1 MRRLPVYFLIDV
13 SESMV
18 GEPIEQVQKGMR
30 QIIQELRMD
39 PYALETVYVSVIAFA
54 GKALSLSPLTELFK
68 FYPPIFPIGG
78 GTSLGTALEFLMD
91 DFEKSVQKTT
101 LEEKGDWKPIVF
113 LFTDGT
119 PTDDPTKAFEKWN
132 TKYRKSCNLVAISIG
147 NNVDTRVLGRITDN
161 VLRLKDTD
169 ENSFKAFFKW
179 ITASIKT
186 SSVSVTESASDDLKL
201 PSIDDINLEK
211 VDTKTA
217 CRVDENFAV
226 VMGKCQ
232 TTKRTYLIKYAKRVK
247 PLDIEGLEGYNVTDF
262 KLVGAFPIEEESY
275 KKLSDETLSAKNIS
289 TIELHGAPTCPCCGN
304 QFGFVVCECGNI
316 FCVGEDSHNKC
327 PWCGLEGV
335 LSQGKAEGMDINR
348 AIG

>member
-68 FYPPIFPIGG
+68 FYPPVLPIGG
-78 GTSLGTALEFLMD
+78 GTSLGKAMEFLMD
-91 DFEKSVQKTT
+91 DIDKNIQKTT
-101 LEEKGDWKPIVF
+101 LEIKGDWKPIVF

-119 PTDDPTKAFEKWN
+119 PTDDPKNTFEKWN
-132 TKYRKSCNLVAISIG
+132 TYYRKSCNLVAISIG
-147 NNVDTRVLGRITDN
+147 DGVDTSFLCGITEN
-161 VLRLKDTD
+161 VLRLNETD
-169 ENSFKAFFKW
+169 ENSFKSFFKW
-179 ITASIKT
+179 ITASIKN
-186 SSVSVTESASDDLKL
+186 SSISVTESSNDNLKL
-201 PSIDDINLEK
+201 PAIDGINLEK
-211 VDTKTA
+211 VTSKTA
-217 CRVDENFAV
+217 YKIDENFAV
-226 VMGKCQ
+226 VLGRCQ
-232 TTKRTYLIKYAKRVK
+232 TTKRPYLIKYIRRIK
-247 PLDIEGLEGYNVTDF
+247 PLEFKGLEEFSVADF
-262 KLVGAFPIEEESY
+262 KLVGAYPIEEESY
-275 KKLSDETLSAKNIS
+275 EMLSDDTLSKKNIN
-289 TIELHGAPTCPCCGN
+289 TIELHGVPTCPCCGN
-304 QFGFVVCECGNI
+304 QFGFVVCECGKI
-316 FCVGEDSHNKC
+316 FCVGEESKNKC

>member
-13 SESMV
+13 SESMI
-18 GEPIEQVQKGMR
+18 GEPIALVQNGMR

-68 FYPPIFPIGG
+68 FYPPVFPIGG
-78 GTSLGTALEFLMD
+78 GTSLGKAMEYLMD
-91 DFEKSVQKTT
+91 DIDKNIQKTT
-101 LEEKGDWKPIVF
+101 LEIKGDWKPIVF

-132 TKYRKSCNLVAISIG
+132 MYYRKSCNLVAISIG
-147 NNVDTRVLGRITDN
+147 NGVDTSILCKITEN
-161 VLRLKDTD
+161 VLRLNETN
-169 ENSFKAFFKW
+169 ESSFRAFFKW

-186 SSVSVTESASDDLKL
+186 SSVSVTESSNDNLKL
-201 PSIDDINLEK
+201 PAIDGINLEK
-211 VDTKTA
+211 VNGKTA
-217 CRVDENFAV
+217 YKIDENFAV

-232 TTKRTYLIKYAKRVK
+232 TTKRPYLIKYARRIK
-247 PLDIEGLEGYNVTDF
+247 PLGFKGLEGFNVADF

-275 KKLSDETLSAKNIS
+275 KMLSDDTLSTKNIS
-289 TIELHGAPTCPCCGN
+289 TIELHGVPTCPCCGN
-304 QFGFVVCECGNI
+304 QIGFVVCECGKI
-316 FCVGEDSHNKC
+316 FCVGEDTNNKC
-327 PWCGLEGV
+327 PWCGLEGF
-335 LSQGKAEGMDINR
+335 LSRGKSEGMDINR